1 MKRINTL
8 IGLIS
13 IIGFV
18 FYLTGCKNKSSADTN
33 KSTEQPAQDTTH
45 MQKADPNNN
54 PYQDLRNLA
63 FNATAEQ
70 IGVQIRA
77 DQTKI
82 YGVIMDW
89 ELGEGTA
96 TLVAFLSGDAS
107 LYLSSGG
114 GVIGGSGHDNVKRAA
129 AAFIKKAEKYLNK
142 TVKTDSTPLPGK
154 DAVKFY
160 FLTNKGK
167 FVGQEGIKNFEN
179 NSSEWLDLFEEG
191 NKLITEI
198 RIIADM
204 K

>member
-1 MKRINTL
+1 MFYVIIGLVL
-8 IGLIS
+8 IGWLVLYMAS
-13 IIGFV
+13 
-18 FYLTGCKNKSSADTN
+18 CKNKSSADTN
-33 KSTEQPAQDTTH
+33 KLTKEQAQDTA
-45 MQKADPNNN
+45 QRRKVDPQNN
-54 PYQDLRNLA
+54 PYHDLRNLA
-63 FNATAEQ
+63 FGATMEQ
-70 IGVQIRA
+70 IGVELPA

-89 ELGEGTA
+89 DLGEGTA

-114 GVIGGSGHDNVKRAA
+114 GVIGGRGHDNVKQAA
-129 AAFIKKAEKYLNK
+129 AAFISKAENYLSK

-154 DAVKFY
+154 DGVKFY

-167 FVGQEGIKNFEN
+167 FVGQEEVKNFDN
-179 NSSEWLDLFEEG
+179 NSSPWLDLFEEG

-198 RIIADM
+198 RMASDM

>member
-1 MKRINTL
+1 MKMTYLIIGVLL
-8 IGLIS
+8 IGGLTFYLIS
-13 IIGFV
+13 
-18 FYLTGCKNKSSADTN
+18 CKNKSSSNTN
-33 KSTEQPAQDTTH
+33 KPTEQVQDTTL
-45 MQKADPNNN
+45 KKVDPKNN

-63 FNATAEQ
+63 FSATAEQ
-70 IGVQIRA
+70 IGVQIPA

-89 ELGEGTA
+89 DIGEGTA

-114 GVIGGSGHDNVKRAA
+114 GVIGGSGHDNVNQAA
-129 AAFIKKAEKYLNK
+129 TAFVNKAEKYLNK
-142 TVKTDSTPLPGK
+142 TVKTENTTLPEK
-154 DAVKFY
+154 DGVKFY

-167 FVGQEGIKNFEN
+167 FVGQEQIQNFEN
-179 NSSEWLDLFEEG
+179 NSSQWLELFEEG

-198 RIIADM
+198 RSTTEN